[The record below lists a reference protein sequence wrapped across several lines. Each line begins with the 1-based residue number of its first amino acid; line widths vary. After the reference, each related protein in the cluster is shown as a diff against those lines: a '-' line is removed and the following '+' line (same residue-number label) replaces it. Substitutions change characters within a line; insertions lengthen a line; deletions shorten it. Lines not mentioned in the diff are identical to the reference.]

1 MGRAIVLICLLLVAA
16 GAQASLK
23 VTVVPAKKSVREN
36 IEAYVGVVE
45 GDSPQALERQFRHID
60 QQATLAAQAL
70 GYYHSRNELSIS
82 GDEDDPVLT
91 LRVELG
97 EPVRLGEVNIEI
109 LGAGRGTDAFLLP
122 SAAML
127 QPGAVLHHGRYE
139 TVKSQINNQA
149 LRYGYFEGQYL
160 KRELRVDPERNI
172 ADIHI
177 QYDTGPRYRLGQVNF
192 SETIF
197 DPELLARMVPFE
209 PGVPYDADLVGQL
222 NQDLLSS
229 GYFNG
234 VLVTAP
240 ADRANGQEVPVQVE
254 ITERDPHSLGL
265 GGGYST
271 DVGVRGKLTWDQ
283 HWVNPQGH
291 SRGAS
296 MELSIPRQNV
306 TAFYQVPLDP
316 PLDNNLR
323 YFVGWQ
329 HEDIDDVETRSLA
342 LGAELNTRLE
352 SGWQRTIGLRL
363 QHEIFSLG
371 DDSGNATL
379 LIPSL
384 VLQRTQANGGVDPSR
399 GYSMLL
405 DVQGAKAG
413 VLSTVDFARV
423 MGQVKGLYTAF
434 DNHRLFGRLAL
445 GAVATNDFSSIPPSL
460 RFFAGGDQSIRGY
473 DYQTLSPVDST
484 GDTVGGRYL
493 IASTAEYQYEFIDK
507 WRAAT
512 FVDYGNA
519 IDSLTDPL
527 KTSVGIGVRWVSP
540 IGPIRVDLARSLSDP
555 DEGFKI
561 HFSMGPEL

>member
-1 MGRAIVLICLLLVAA
+1 MGRAILLVGLLLVAF

-23 VTVVPAKKSVREN
+23 VTVVPAKKAVREN
-36 IEAYVGVVE
+36 IEAYIGTVDD
-45 GDSPQALERQFRHID
+45 DSRQALERQFRHIEE
-60 QQATLAAQAL
+60 QATLAAQAL
-70 GYYHSRNELSIS
+70 GYYHTRNSLSI
-82 GDEDDPVLT
+82 GGTDDAPVLQV
-91 LRVELG
+91 RVELG
-97 EPVRLGEVNIEI
+97 EPVRLGQVSIEI
-109 LGAGRGTDAFLLP
+109 MGPGQNTDAFLLP
-122 SAAML
+122 TAAL
-127 QPGAVLHHGRYE
+127 LTPGAVLNHGRYE
-139 TVKSQINNQA
+139 GVKSQINNRA

-160 KRELRVDPERNI
+160 KHELRVDLESNR
-172 ADIHI
+172 ADIDI
-177 QYDTGPRYRLGQVNF
+177 QYDTGPRYRLGQVHF

-197 DPELLARMVPFE
+197 DPELLERMVPFE
-209 PGVPYDADLVGQL
+209 PGVPYDADLVGEL

-240 ADRANGQEVPVQVE
+240 VDKASGQDVPVQVE

-265 GGGYST
+265 GGGFST
-271 DVGVRGKLTWDQ
+271 DVGVRGKLSWDQ
-283 HWVNPQGH
+283 HWVNPKGH
-291 SRGAS
+291 SRGAN
-296 MELSIPRQNV
+296 MELSAPRQEI

-316 PLDNNLR
+316 PIDNNLR

-342 LGAELNTRLE
+342 VGAELNTRLE

-363 QHEIFSLG
+363 QNEIFSLG
-371 DDSGNATL
+371 DDSGTSTL

-384 VLQRTQANGGVDPSR
+384 VLQRTQATGGVDPSR
-399 GYSMLL
+399 GYSVLM
-405 DVQGAKAG
+405 DVQGAKEG

-473 DYQTLSPVDST
+473 DYQSLSPVDST
-484 GDTVGGRYL
+484 DETVGGRYL

-527 KTSVGIGVRWVSP
+527 KTSVGVGVRWVSP

-555 DEGFKI
+555 DEGYKI